1 MSVHVLRCPN
11 CGADLDVADS
21 TETIRCKFCGARCHV
36 EGHGST
42 MHLSLFAQQ
51 LGRIEGHAART
62 AAELEAMRVQQA
74 HGLASQF
81 QTDEALRRAAAAQE
95 AAAQES
101 AYAARLQS
109 ATHGAV
115 IAASQQVAAEQELER
130 RKVLGLRSKYTWALV
145 GFYLALL
152 GPLAF
157 VALFVLLVTRESAEL
172 AVGTG
177 VAASVMLAFLLWI
190 LSSPLWLTCYFLSR
204 YYGRKFNSKAFLY
217 GLKEVRVKSR
227 EQVRW
232 ERETKQIERKWKRA
246 VRSPAGSGL
255 GGAVVLVLVIAA
267 GAAMCSR
274 KPDEPAKQR
283 ETQPTPANGV
293 DSRPPSNEVGE
304 DGSGP
309 ANEPVEPTAGN
320 GANTPD

>member
-1 MSVHVLRCPN
+1 
-11 CGADLDVADS
+11 
-21 TETIRCKFCGARCHV
+21 
-36 EGHGST
+36 
-42 MHLSLFAQQ
+42 MHLSLIAQQ

-62 AAELEAMRVQQA
+62 AAEVEAMRVQQA
-74 HGLASQF
+74 HRLASQF

-130 RKVLGLRSKYTWALV
+130 RKVLGLRSKYRWALA

-152 GPLAF
+152 GPLTF
-157 VALFVLLVTRESAEL
+157 VAMFVLLATRKGAEVS
-172 AVGTG
+172 VGGG
-177 VAASVMLAFLLWI
+177 VATATVLALMLWI
-190 LSSPLWLTCYFLSR
+190 VSSPAWLACYFLSR

-232 ERETKQIERKWKRA
+232 ERETKQIETKWKRA
-246 VRSPAGSGL
+246 VSSPAGSGL
-255 GGAVVLVLVIAA
+255 GGAVVLVLVIAV
-267 GAAMCSR
+267 GAATCSPR
-274 KPDEPAKQR
+274 SDEPSTKRQ
-283 ETQPTPANGV
+283 TPQVPANGNESKPPTNAEAE
-293 DSRPPSNEVGE
+293 DS
-304 DGSGP
+304 P
-309 ANEPVEPTAGN
+309 ANEPTESSEGGN
-320 GANTPD
+320 AHASNSPD